1 MLSDE
6 DASLLLATFPEV
18 DYAFAYGSG
27 AIKQGGYDYSH
38 SSPPSPAAST
48 ATYVPGSGPEP
59 PMLDFILAV
68 EDSRF
73 PSSSTPSSPPPSP
86 WL

>member
-6 DASLLLATFPEV
+6 DASLLLASFPEV

-38 SSPPSPAAST
+38 TCPPSPAAST
-48 ATYVPGSGPEP
+48 AISAPGASSEP

-68 EDSRF
+68 EDSRY
-73 PSSSTPSSPPPSP
+73 PWPPQ
-86 WL
+86 